1 MTRAH
6 LAYDLHRQ
14 VAVDAPVDRLGV
26 DLGVDAFGQTG
37 HHGAVDGRESHIAV
51 AEGLHVRLDAAVH
64 SGRVHRAAGCIDR
77 DSAIDGVGID
87 GRTDLV
93 DLKPAID
100 RGRVDRNA
108 LRKDH
113 GEAHGDVVLAD
124 AVHAVVA
131 PLVATRLACLPHRA
145 DRNAELR
152 RHWNDLDAAG
162 VRVAPALFDMHFER
176 VALSTDDIDG
186 PVGVANPDAL
196 RRLDLPVVVPFGAD
210 VAAAAEEVPAF
221 AVAPIHVTERAQRAQ
236 AGRQMVFDVASDAS
250 EEQPDADDDA
260 EEHAAANDLATPRAP
275 ETLDGCGLIQGH
287 VHGHR
292 CYGPSISQVSPRRA
306 TARRG

>member
-6 LAYDLHRQ
+6 LAYDLHRE

-64 SGRVHRAAGCIDR
+64 SGRMYRAAGCIDR
-77 DSAIDGVGID
+77 DAAIDGVG
-87 GRTDLV
+87 
-93 DLKPAID
+93 
-100 RGRVDRNA
+100 
-108 LRKDH
+108 
-113 GEAHGDVVLAD
+113 
-124 AVHAVVA
+124 
-131 PLVATRLACLPHRA
+131 
-145 DRNAELR
+145 
-152 RHWNDLDAAG
+152 
-162 VRVAPALFDMHFER
+162 
-176 VALSTDDIDG
+176 IDG

-210 VAAAAEEVPAF
+210 VAAAAEEVAAF
-221 AVAPIHVTERAQRAQ
+221 AVAPIHVAERAQRAQ

>member
-64 SGRVHRAAGCIDR
+64 SGRMHRAAGCIDR
-77 DSAIDGVGID
+77 DAAIDGVGID
-87 GRTDLV
+87 GRTALV

-100 RGRVDRNA
+100 RGRVNRNA
-108 LRKDH
+108 LREDH
-113 GEAHGDVVLAD
+113 GEAHGHVVLAD

-162 VRVAPALFDMHFER
+162 ARVAPALFDMHFVR

-210 VAAAAEEVPAF
+210 VAAAAEEAAAF
-221 AVAPIHVTERAQRAQ
+221 AVAPIQT
-236 AGRQMVFDVASDAS
+236 
-250 EEQPDADDDA
+250 
-260 EEHAAANDLATPRAP
+260 EEHTSEL
-275 ETLDGCGLIQGH
+275 Q
-287 VHGHR
+287 
-292 CYGPSISQVSPRRA
+292 SQSNLVCRLL
-306 TARRG
+306 